1 MAKLSKRQKS
11 ILEGVDLHKAY
22 APTEALDLAKKSAT
36 AKFDETIEASLR
48 LGINVKHADQQV
60 RTTVIFPAGTGK
72 KVRVGV
78 IAKGEKVKEAEEA
91 GADIFGSE
99 DLVARIQEGFM
110 DFDILIATP
119 DIMGAL
125 GKLGKV
131 LGPRGLMPSPKAGT
145 VTFDVGR
152 AVKEFKAGKV
162 EFRADKQGIVH
173 VPIGKASFD
182 LNGLKQNFATLIDGI
197 NKVKPSAAKG
207 TYIRSVYLS
216 STMGPGFKVDPMKLN
231 ELVGASAE

>member
-1 MAKLSKRQKS
+1 MAKLSKRQKA
-11 ILEGVDLHKAY
+11 IMEGVDLKKSYLPA
-22 APTEALDLAKKSAT
+22 EALSLAKTHAT
-36 AKFDETIEASLR
+36 AKFDETIEATMR

-60 RTTVIFPAGTGK
+60 RTTVILPAGTGK
-72 KVRVGV
+72 TVRVAV
-78 IAKGEKVKEAEEA
+78 IAKGDKVKEAEEA
-91 GADIFGSE
+91 GADVFGSE
-99 DLVARIQEGFM
+99 DLIPRIAEGFM

-145 VTFDVGR
+145 VTFDIGR

-173 VPIGKASFD
+173 VPIGKASFELD
-182 LNGLKQNFATLIDGI
+182 AIKQNFGALVDAI
-197 NKVKPSAAKG
+197 NKAKPTVAKG
-207 TYIRSVYLS
+207 TYIKSVFVS
-216 STMGPGFKVDPMKLN
+216 STMGPGFRIEPSKVADLTS
-231 ELVGASAE
+231 GAE